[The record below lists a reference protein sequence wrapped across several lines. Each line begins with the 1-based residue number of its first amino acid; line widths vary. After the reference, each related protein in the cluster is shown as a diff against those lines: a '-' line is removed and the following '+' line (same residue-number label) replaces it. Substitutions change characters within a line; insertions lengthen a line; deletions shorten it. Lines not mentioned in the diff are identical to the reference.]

1 MKLYFKPGACS
12 LATHIVLRELGI
24 DFTLEPVDT
33 QTQRTESGI
42 DYKTVNPKGY
52 VPALDTGRA
61 VLTEGAAILQYLAES
76 TTLIPDVG
84 TLERARLQEHLNYI
98 ASELHKAFGPFFKA
112 SATDEQRAQAL
123 KTIPRHFDYLESL
136 LDDGRA
142 YLVGDTF
149 TVADAYLFVVC
160 SWAAVPGIDLKDWPF
175 LNTLWNRMA
184 ARPSVKAAMLSE
196 GLVAQ

>member
-123 KTIPRHFDYLESL
+123 ETIPRHFDYLESL
-136 LDDGRA
+136 LDDGRV

-149 TVADAYLFVVC
+149 TVADAYFFVVC

-175 LNTLWNRMA
+175 LNTLWNRIA
-184 ARPSVKAAMLSE
+184 ARPSAKAAMSSE

>member
-12 LATHIVLRELGI
+12 LASHIVLREQGV
-24 DFTLEPVDT
+24 DFTLESVDT

-42 DYKTVNPKGY
+42 DFKTVNPKGY
-52 VPALDTGRA
+52 VPALATGSA

-84 TLERARLQEHLNYI
+84 TLERARVQEHLNYI
-98 ASELHKAFGPFFKA
+98 ASELHKAFGPFFKTNA
-112 SATDEQRAQAL
+112 SDGQRAQAL
-123 KTIPRHFDYLESL
+123 EAIARHFDYLESQL
-136 LDDGRA
+136 ADGRA

-160 SWAAVPGIDLKDWPF
+160 SWAAVPGIDLKGWPY
-175 LNTLWNRMA
+175 LNTLWNRVA
-184 ARPSVKAAMLSE
+184 ARPSVKAAMQAE

>member
-112 SATDEQRAQAL
+112 SATDEQRVQAL
-123 KTIPRHFDYLESL
+123 ETIPRHFDYLESL

-175 LNTLWNRMA
+175 LNTLWNRIA
-184 ARPSVKAAMLSE
+184 ARPSVKAAMSSE

>member
-175 LNTLWNRMA
+175 LNTLWNRIA
-184 ARPSVKAAMLSE
+184 ARPSVKAAMSSE

>member
-84 TLERARLQEHLNYI
+84 TIERARLQEHLNYI

-123 KTIPRHFDYLESL
+123 ETIPRHFDYLESL
-136 LDDGRA
+136 LDDGRV

>member
-123 KTIPRHFDYLESL
+123 EPIPRHFDYLESL

-160 SWAAVPGIDLKDWPF
+160 SWAAVPGIDLKDWPL
-175 LNTLWNRMA
+175 LNTLWNRIV

>member
-12 LATHIVLRELGI
+12 LATHIVLRELGV

-33 QTQRTESGI
+33 QTQRTDSGI

-52 VPALDTGRA
+52 VPALDTGKA
-61 VLTEGAAILQYLAES
+61 VLTEGAAILQHLAES
-76 TTLIPDVG
+76 TALMPDLG

-123 KTIPRHFDYLESL
+123 ETIPRHFDHLESL

-142 YLVGDTF
+142 YLVGDSF

-160 SWAAVPGIDLKDWPF
+160 SWAAVPGIDLKNWPF
-175 LNTLWNRMA
+175 LNVLWNRIA

>member
-123 KTIPRHFDYLESL
+123 ETILRHFDYLESL

-184 ARPSVKAAMLSE
+184 ARPSVKAAMSSE
-196 GLVAQ
+196 ELVAQ

>member
-98 ASELHKAFGPFFKA
+98 ASELHKAFGPSSKPA
-112 SATDEQRAQAL
+112 QR
-123 KTIPRHFDYLESL
+123 TNSVPRH
-136 LDDGRA
+136 
-142 YLVGDTF
+142 
-149 TVADAYLFVVC
+149 
-160 SWAAVPGIDLKDWPF
+160 W
-175 LNTLWNRMA
+175 
-184 ARPSVKAAMLSE
+184 RPSPAISTTWSLCSTMVESIWWATPSPL
-196 GLVAQ
+196 LTPTFL

>member
-12 LATHIVLRELGI
+12 LASHIVLRELGV
-24 DFTLEPVDT
+24 DFTLENVDT

-42 DYKTVNPKGY
+42 DYKTINPKGY
-52 VPALDTGRA
+52 VPTLDTGTA

-76 TTLIPDVG
+76 SALIPEAG

-112 SATDEQRAQAL
+112 SATDEQRAQAREAVA
-123 KTIPRHFDYLESL
+123 RHFDYLESL
-136 LDDGRA
+136 LADGRA
-142 YLVGDTF
+142 YLVGDVF

-160 SWAAVPGIDLKDWPF
+160 SWAGVAGIDLKDWAS
-175 LNTLWNRMA
+175 LKALSDRVES
-184 ARPSVKAAMLSE
+184 RPSVKTAMQAE
-196 GLVAQ
+196 GLIAQ

>member
-98 ASELHKAFGPFFKA
+98 VSELHKAFGPFFKA
-112 SATDEQRAQAL
+112 SATDEQRVQAL
-123 KTIPRHFDYLESL
+123 ETIPRHFDYLESL

-175 LNTLWNRMA
+175 LNTLWNRIA
-184 ARPSVKAAMLSE
+184 ARPSVKAAMSSE

>member
-123 KTIPRHFDYLESL
+123 ETILRHFDYLESL
-136 LDDGRA
+136 LDDGRV

>member
-184 ARPSVKAAMLSE
+184 ARPSVKAAMSSE

>member
-123 KTIPRHFDYLESL
+123 ETILRHFDYLESL

>member
-33 QTQRTESGI
+33 QAQRTESGI

-123 KTIPRHFDYLESL
+123 ETILRHFDYLESL